1 MKRKLIISKLPF
13 SIILAL
19 LLVGCAKNNTV
30 NLQTPAQ
37 RVAVYNGILAES
49 NRALVT
55 GVIVLQQNKV
65 LTVSQTRTVLVY
77 SDRVLNASTAVA
89 VLQQSPGD
97 WVVNA
102 LQIKVILDQI
112 TPSGDILKLFGANTE
127 QSKVVLASITSIQSA
142 IQSILKEVT
151 K

>member
-1 MKRKLIISKLPF
+1 MKRKIICLLPILFLISCQR
-13 SIILAL
+13 S
-19 LLVGCAKNNTV
+19 VNTTP
-30 NLQTPAQ
+30 QTPAQ

-49 NRALVT
+49 NRAVVT
-55 GVIVLQQNKV
+55 GVIVLQKSSV
-65 LTVSQTRTVLVY
+65 LTVSQTRVVLVY
-77 SDRVLNASTAVA
+77 CDRVVNASTAVA

-97 WVVNA
+97 WGVTA
-102 LQIKVILDQI
+102 LQIKVVLDQI

-142 IQSILKEVT
+142 IQSMLKEVT

>member
-1 MKRKLIISKLPF
+1 MRQIKRVGIPLIF
-13 SIILAL
+13 VL
-19 LLVGCAKNNTV
+19 LMVGCAKNV
-30 NLQTPAQ
+30 NVTTQTPSQ

-49 NRALVT
+49 NRAVVT

-77 SDRVLNASTAVA
+77 CDRVVNASTAVA

-97 WVVNA
+97 WAVNA

-127 QSKVVLASITSIQSA
+127 QSKVVLASIISVQSA